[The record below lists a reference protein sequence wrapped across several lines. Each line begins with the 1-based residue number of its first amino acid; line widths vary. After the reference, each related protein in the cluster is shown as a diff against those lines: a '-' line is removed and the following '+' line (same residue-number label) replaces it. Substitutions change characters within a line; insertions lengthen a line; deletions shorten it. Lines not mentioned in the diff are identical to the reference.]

1 MKDELKQSYEE
12 SLKMIDGSM
21 DEIVECKQV
30 LSELRGL
37 EVKDMESSL
46 KFYQSYYGVKL
57 EAI

>member
-57 EAI
+57 EGI

>member
-1 MKDELKQSYEE
+1 MKDEPKQSYEE

>member
-46 KFYQSYYGVKL
+46 KFYQSYSGVKL
-57 EAI
+57 EGI